1 MHPGLASAMADKLKI
16 LMASPEVHP
25 FAKTGGL
32 ADVSA
37 ALPKTL
43 KAMGHDVRVIMP
55 KYRMTG
61 TGRRRFKDLGLRVNV
76 PVGKAVKKGSLYEAK
91 LHKKIPTYFVANNE
105 YFQRKHLYGEN
116 DKEYADNAERFI
128 FFCRSILEACK
139 ALKFQPDI
147 IHCHDWQTG
156 LVPVYLK
163 SLYRGD
169 PFFKGTRTLYTVH
182 NMAFQGNFG
191 HSALELAHLPEELFN
206 PDGVEFYGKFS
217 FLKSGLVYADLLT
230 TVSPTYCREVQTAEW
245 GFLLDGVLRHR
256 AEDFHGILNGVDYQE
271 WDPARD
277 PWIEKNYGPK
287 KPGGKRACR
296 KKLMQTLSL
305 DADESVPI
313 LSMICRLSDQKGM
326 DIVIGAMETM
336 LQWQMRFVILG
347 TGDSQYQEFFREL
360 SERYPGKCACHI
372 GFDEKLAHQIL
383 AGSDIFLA
391 PSRFE
396 PCGLTQLYAM
406 KYGTVPLVRSVGGLA
421 DSVQEF
427 DPNTGKGTGFKFSPF
442 ETKYFLETLQKAL
455 SFYKDRNKWRRLML
469 NGMARDYSWNLA
481 AEKYHGLYLK
491 ALAK

>member
-1 MHPGLASAMADKLKI
+1 MHRDLTSAMVDKLKI

-37 ALPKTL
+37 ALPRTL

-55 KYRMTG
+55 KYRMAG
-61 TGRRRFKDLGLRVNV
+61 GRRRFKDLGLRVDV
-76 PVGKAVKKGSLYEAK
+76 PVGKTVKKGSLYEAK
-91 LHKKIPTYFVANNE
+91 LHKKIPIYFVANNE

-116 DKEYADNAERFI
+116 NKDYPDNAARFI

-163 SLYRGD
+163 SLYRDD
-169 PFFKGTRTLYTVH
+169 PFFKDTRTLYTVH

-191 HSALELAHLPEELFN
+191 RPDLELAHLPEELFN

-230 TVSPTYCREVQTAEW
+230 TVSPTYCREVQTPEW

-256 AEDFHGILNGVDYQE
+256 GGDFHGILNGVDYQE

-277 PWIEKNYGPK
+277 PWIEKNYGPEK
-287 KPGGKRACR
+287 LGGKRACR
-296 KKLMQTLSL
+296 KKLIQTFAL
-305 DADESVPI
+305 DADESIPI
-313 LSMICRLSDQKGM
+313 LSMVCRLSHQKGV
-326 DIVIGAMETM
+326 DIVIDAMETM
-336 LQWQMRFVILG
+336 LQWQIRFVILG

-360 SERYPGKCACHI
+360 PKRYPGKCACRI
-372 GFDEKLAHQIL
+372 GFDEKLAHQVL

-427 DPNTGKGTGFKFSPF
+427 DPNTDKGTGFKFFPF
-442 ETKYFLETLQKAL
+442 ETKYFLKTLQKAL

-481 AEKYHGLYLK
+481 AEKYLGLYFK
-491 ALAK
+491 ALTK